1 MYWENLCYGSKLE
14 YISIRRKNKRIL
26 LVVIFVSKLVD
37 GLLWNV

>member
-14 YISIRRKNKRIL
+14 YISIRGKNKRIL
-26 LVVIFVSKLVD
+26 LD